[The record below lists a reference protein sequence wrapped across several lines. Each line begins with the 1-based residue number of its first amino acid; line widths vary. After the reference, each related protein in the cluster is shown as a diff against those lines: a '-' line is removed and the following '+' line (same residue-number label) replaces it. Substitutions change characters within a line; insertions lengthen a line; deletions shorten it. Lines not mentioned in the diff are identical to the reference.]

1 MAGQIEE
8 LLDVAQLQAG
18 QSAPLRSRPTDLVDL
33 VRGVMAAHEGDLAG
47 HRLRLD
53 APPEPIVG
61 RWDAVRIRRVV
72 ENLVSNAIKYSP
84 AGGEI
89 VVAVRPER
97 GDGHAWA
104 VFSVRDHGIGIPAAD
119 LPSIFSS
126 FFRGSNVDA
135 ETGGFGL
142 GLAGAHQIVI
152 QHGGRIDV
160 TSEVGVGTTF
170 TVRLPL
176 DESA

>member
-1 MAGQIEE
+1 
-8 LLDVAQLQAG
+8 
-18 QSAPLRSRPTDLVDL
+18 
-33 VRGVMAAHEGDLAG
+33 
-47 HRLRLD
+47 
-53 APPEPIVG
+53 
-61 RWDAVRIRRVV
+61 VV

-97 GDGHAWA
+97 GDEHAWA

-170 TVRLPL
+170 IVRLPL